1 MRVVMFLLRANP
13 LSHLCHRR
21 LSTSKVT
28 FLQRGAESITANSNL
43 AAPMTTSTSVSTA
56 TTTTTT
62 AAGPSIVRI
71 ADEETELEV
80 VPQREEQRIQD
91 RLTRN
96 NRNLAEYI
104 RRAALE
110 DERLN
115 ESRTAAPGGS

>member
-1 MRVVMFLLRANP
+1 MGINELFLCIIAALLLLLFISVETNP
-13 LSHLCHRR
+13 
-21 LSTSKVT
+21 
-28 FLQRGAESITANSNL
+28 RGAESRTANSNL
-43 AAPMTTSTSVSTA
+43 AAPMTTSTSASTT

-80 VPQREEQRIQD
+80 LPQREEQRIQD

-110 DERLN
+110 DQRLD
-115 ESRTAAPGGS
+115 ESRAAAPGGS